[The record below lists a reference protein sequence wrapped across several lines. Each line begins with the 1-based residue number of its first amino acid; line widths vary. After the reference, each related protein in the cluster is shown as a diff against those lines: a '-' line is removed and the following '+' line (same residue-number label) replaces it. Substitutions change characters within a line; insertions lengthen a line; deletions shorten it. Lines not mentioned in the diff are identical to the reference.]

1 MHIFKYCVYLLLYK
15 TCGYCAVVVKYLNNI
30 LKSFKWKASNNH
42 LLCTAPCGG
51 QYGGSEGVVL
61 SPNYPLNYTTK
72 QTCSYYITVSPQF
85 GKCIITKLLTV
96 SLVIKAQKT
105 CSNFEII
112 ICPNL
117 FLFVWVFFFVQW
129 CLVSLPSSKQ
139 QWMTQWNCL
148 MDPMTTPDCSAP
160 WLVHIQVSLLIN
172 SSARN
177 SQTQPEE
184 CSFYIF
190 LILYC
195 HQRNCCFIV
204 FSLIYAWYYTFEKL
218 PHLQFSL
225 FFLFF
230 CTVELFSK
238 EKNNE
243 IFCKKAALGG
253 CRTQHQWSLSQ
264 FIWQW
269 CIWWKSITGYLY
281 KRKSAVESV
290 SLGPY
295 NIQ

>member
-1 MHIFKYCVYLLLYK
+1 M
-15 TCGYCAVVVKYLNNI
+15 
-30 LKSFKWKASNNH
+30 
-42 LLCTAPCGG
+42 
-51 QYGGSEGVVL
+51 
-61 SPNYPLNYTTK
+61 
-72 QTCSYYITVSPQF
+72 SPQF

-117 FLFVWVFFFVQW
+117 FLFVCFFFWFFFVQW
-129 CLVSLPSSKQ
+129 CLVSLLSSKQ

-190 LILYC
+190 FNIILSSKKLLFYCFFTYICMILY
-195 HQRNCCFIV
+195 FWKAAPPTI
-204 FSLIYAWYYTFEKL
+204 F
-218 PHLQFSL
+218 L

-230 CTVELFSK
+230 
-238 EKNNE
+238 
-243 IFCKKAALGG
+243 AL
-253 CRTQHQWSLSQ
+253 LSC
-264 FIWQW
+264 FR
-269 CIWWKSITGYLY
+269 
-281 KRKSAVESV
+281 KRKIMKSSVRKQLWGAVEHSTSGRYHNLFDSDV
-290 SLGPY
+290 FGENPLRVIFTRGNQQWKASHWGHTTYSSTDTP
-295 NIQ
+295 

>member
-1 MHIFKYCVYLLLYK
+1 M
-15 TCGYCAVVVKYLNNI
+15 
-30 LKSFKWKASNNH
+30 
-42 LLCTAPCGG
+42 
-51 QYGGSEGVVL
+51 
-61 SPNYPLNYTTK
+61 
-72 QTCSYYITVSPQF
+72 SPQF

-117 FLFVWVFFFVQW
+117 FLFVCFFCFFFVQW
-129 CLVSLPSSKQ
+129 CLVSLLSSKQ

-190 LILYC
+190 FNIILSSKKLLFYCFFTYICMILY
-195 HQRNCCFIV
+195 FWKAAPPTI
-204 FSLIYAWYYTFEKL
+204 F
-218 PHLQFSL
+218 L

-230 CTVELFSK
+230 
-238 EKNNE
+238 
-243 IFCKKAALGG
+243 AL
-253 CRTQHQWSLSQ
+253 LSC
-264 FIWQW
+264 FR
-269 CIWWKSITGYLY
+269 
-281 KRKSAVESV
+281 KRKIMKSSVRKQLWGAVEHSTSGRYHNLFDSDV
-290 SLGPY
+290 FGENPLRVIFTRGNQQWKASHWGHTTYSSTDTP
-295 NIQ
+295 

>member
-1 MHIFKYCVYLLLYK
+1 
-15 TCGYCAVVVKYLNNI
+15 
-30 LKSFKWKASNNH
+30 
-42 LLCTAPCGG
+42 
-51 QYGGSEGVVL
+51 
-61 SPNYPLNYTTK
+61 
-72 QTCSYYITVSPQF
+72 
-85 GKCIITKLLTV
+85 
-96 SLVIKAQKT
+96 
-105 CSNFEII
+105 
-112 ICPNL
+112 
-117 FLFVWVFFFVQW
+117 
-129 CLVSLPSSKQ
+129 
-139 QWMTQWNCL
+139 MTQWNCL

-190 LILYC
+190 FNIILSSKKLLFYCFFTYICMILY
-195 HQRNCCFIV
+195 FWKAAPPTI
-204 FSLIYAWYYTFEKL
+204 F
-218 PHLQFSL
+218 P
-225 FFLFF
+225 FFPFFF

>member
-1 MHIFKYCVYLLLYK
+1 M
-15 TCGYCAVVVKYLNNI
+15 
-30 LKSFKWKASNNH
+30 
-42 LLCTAPCGG
+42 
-51 QYGGSEGVVL
+51 
-61 SPNYPLNYTTK
+61 
-72 QTCSYYITVSPQF
+72 SPQF

-117 FLFVWVFFFVQW
+117 FLFVCFFCFFFVQW
-129 CLVSLPSSKQ
+129 CLVSLLSSKQ

-190 LILYC
+190 FNIILSSKKLLFYC
-195 HQRNCCFIV
+195 F
-204 FSLIYAWYYTFEKL
+204 F
-218 PHLQFSL
+218 HLYMHDIILLKSCPTYNFP
-225 FFLFF
+225 FFPFF

-281 KRKSAVESV
+281 KRKSAVESI